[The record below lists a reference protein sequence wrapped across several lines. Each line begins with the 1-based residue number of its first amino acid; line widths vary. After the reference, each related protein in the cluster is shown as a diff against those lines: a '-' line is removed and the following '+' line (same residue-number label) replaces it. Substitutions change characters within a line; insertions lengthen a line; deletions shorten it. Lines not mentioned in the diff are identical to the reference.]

1 MKNLKKYWI
10 FFNQLSNQ
18 MNPIHKIIGLPI
30 LMLSYLIAAT
40 FMKTL
45 NDN

>member
-1 MKNLKKYWI
+1 MKNLKKYLN
-10 FFNQLSNQ
+10 FFNQLSSQ
-18 MNPIHKIIGLPI
+18 TNPIHKIIGLPI
-30 LMLSYLIAAT
+30 LMLSYLIAVI

>member
-1 MKNLKKYWI
+1 MKNLKKYLN
-10 FFNQLSNQ
+10 FFNQLTSQ

-30 LMLSYLIAAT
+30 LMLSYLVAAI